1 MLTSINII
9 EDFLIEKKEKTFSIE
24 HAGSMESF
32 WSVLKEEVL
41 EQIIVQFGIERWIN
55 THING
60 GVDSYKIGGDVS
72 TVHNA
77 SNNIFVDN
85 EHELRYKKEFNRKNY
100 EGRVEKDKQGRVV
113 HDNRLSTQRKQKFQ
127 ENDIIVDGYT
137 GKRLNKNSS
146 AHIDHIVSA
155 KEIHNNDKARLYL
168 TDDERNDMSVSKNNT
183 TFTDSSL
190 NQSKGEKD
198 LSKFMNTEKVIDKD
212 GNKINNAK
220 RYDMHK
226 KNSLKKDCK
235 ARKSI
240 NKTVRKGQISE
251 LSKAS
256 YDQGIKQ
263 VEKQAIGLIMYE
275 LADLFISEMQLLV
288 KEWSH
293 YKTFDSKIEAFK
305 SKMYSI
311 KSSLIE
317 KIKKIKSSIFLS
329 VSEGFIG
336 GVINTLIT
344 TLINTFITTSRN
356 LGKFLKD
363 GIGSVIKGFKLLVTN
378 PDKLDKKRLIKEV
391 IKVIGIGAS
400 ISFGLI
406 ITESIR
412 NNMIGYPSVVIDV
425 ITNIVGALVTG
436 SLSSIV
442 IYLVDNIGVV
452 FISFSS
458 MLDNNQLKQ
467 SYRNALNE
475 VDNEYQNL
483 LEKIYIEYAELNK
496 LGNLALDM
504 SAVASIQFESSIE
517 YARYIGVPDDDIL
530 KTISDIDEYFIM

>member
-1 MLTSINII
+1 MTSINII

-220 RYDMHK
+220 RYGMHK

-293 YKTFDSKIEAFK
+293 YKTFYSKIEAFK

-356 LGKFLKD
+356 LGKFLQD
-363 GIGSVIKGFKLLVTN
+363 GIGSVIRGFKLLVTN

-442 IYLVDNIGVV
+442 IYLVDNIGVI